1 MSLGC
6 QGPVVIVGAGQA
18 GAGVAA
24 SLRALAYTGPILL
37 IGDEA
42 HGPYERPPLSKDVM
56 LTGRAPD
63 GVWSSPHGHEAFCEL
78 RLDATVVGVAR
89 VDRRLLLADGSSE
102 AYGALVVATGG
113 RARSLPGLPVDGE
126 RVFALRTL
134 DDALA
139 LHRALSAAGRVLVV
153 GGGWLGLEV
162 AATARTMDCEV
173 TLLETADRLCP
184 RSLPLEVAAYLLAL
198 HRSREVE
205 VVLAERAAISATA
218 EGVEL
223 QRPNRPGVRYDLAV
237 VAIGMAAN
245 DGLAREAGLATDDG
259 ILTDALGRTADPAI
273 FAVGDVARFPIGGE
287 NLRLENWQNA
297 ADQSRAVAA
306 AILGQPAA
314 YVPTPWF
321 WSEQFGQMIQVAG
334 LPHPSM
340 TLIDFE
346 SGERPLWRYGRGGV
360 EQAIIGIGRARDL
373 RAARQALGRT

>member
-1 MSLGC
+1 MSADRL
-6 QGPVVIVGAGQA
+6 GPVVIVGAGQA

-24 SLRALAYTGPILL
+24 GLRALAYAGPILL

-56 LTGRAPD
+56 LTGVAPG
-63 GVWSSPHGHEAFCEL
+63 GVWSSLRGHEAVCDL
-78 RLDATVVGVAR
+78 RLNETVVGVAR
-89 VDRRLLLADGSSE
+89 TDRRLLLADGTSE
-102 AYGALVVATGG
+102 AYGALVLATGG
-113 RARSLPGLPVDGE
+113 RARSLPGLHVDGE

-139 LHRALSAAGRVLVV
+139 LHRALSAARRVLVV

-162 AATARTMDCEV
+162 AATAQAMDCDV
-173 TLLETADRLCP
+173 TLLEAADRLCP
-184 RSLPLEVAAYLLAL
+184 RSLPLEVAAHLLAL

-205 VVLAERAAISATA
+205 VVLGERAAISATL

-223 QRPNRPGVRYDLAV
+223 RRPNGQAVRYDLAV

-245 DGLAREAGLATDDG
+245 DGLARDAGLATDDG
-259 ILTDALGRTADPAI
+259 ILTDALGRTADPDI

-287 NLRLENWQNA
+287 SLRLESWQNA
-297 ADQSRAVAA
+297 ADQARVVAA
-306 AILGQPAA
+306 AILGQPTVYAP
-314 YVPTPWF
+314 VPWF

-340 TLIDFE
+340 TLIDAE
-346 SGERPLWRYGRGGV
+346 PGERPLWRYGRGGI
-360 EQAIIGIGRARDL
+360 EQAVIGIGRAREL
-373 RAARQALGRT
+373 RAARQALGRV